1 MTNNLPLKNKYSA
14 KSAGRLITNK
24 VPVASIAA
32 TVADVEKLLL
42 KDTKNFDTI
51 NYVYVTD
58 KDNKLVGVFSIKELF
73 RSPKNTLVKELLPP
87 KIIKARPHTHQE
99 RVAYLALKNSLK
111 AIPIIDKDDK
121 FLGVVPS
128 DEILSILDSE
138 AVENLLRFGG
148 IMHYGVYDNIFNISI
163 FKSLKHRL
171 PWLVVGALGGML
183 AAIIINNFEEVL
195 SRRLIL
201 AAFIPLVVYLAAAVS
216 GQTQAFIIRDLAFE
230 SKINFLRY
238 FARQFIIIFL
248 IAIIISALVLVG
260 GLFLFGE
267 LAVGLVLSLALL
279 IAILSSIFSGLIVPL
294 IFARLNFDPAN
305 ASGPVATII
314 QDILSVLVYLSIA
327 AWLL

>member
-148 IMHYGVYDNIFNISI
+148 IMHYGVYDNIFNI
-163 FKSLKHRL
+163 
-171 PWLVVGALGGML
+171 W
-183 AAIIINNFEEVL
+183 
-195 SRRLIL
+195 
-201 AAFIPLVVYLAAAVS
+201 
-216 GQTQAFIIRDLAFE
+216 
-230 SKINFLRY
+230 
-238 FARQFIIIFL
+238 
-248 IAIIISALVLVG
+248 
-260 GLFLFGE
+260 
-267 LAVGLVLSLALL
+267 
-279 IAILSSIFSGLIVPL
+279 
-294 IFARLNFDPAN
+294 
-305 ASGPVATII
+305 
-314 QDILSVLVYLSIA
+314 
-327 AWLL
+327 